1 MKKKRLVVIGGG
13 FAGLN
18 LAKQVDSNYFDTWVI
33 DKVNH
38 HQFQPLF
45 YQVASARIEP
55 STISFPFR
63 KIFQNHKGVHFVLA
77 KVSSIDV
84 SSQSVRTDNGDYTYD
99 YLVIANGC
107 SSNFFGNAKIEQHAL
122 VMKSTYEAI
131 QIRNNILESFEKS
144 EFSEAHMN
152 IVIVGAGPTGVEL
165 AGAFAEMKQ
174 NILPKDYP
182 NKDFSYLRIILI
194 EGSAHTLNSMTEPS
208 KIASEAY
215 LRELG
220 VELQFQTFVKDYDG
234 DQVTLSNGQM
244 IPCKNLIWAAGV
256 SGNTIDGLPQDLLV
270 RGNRYKV
277 NRLNQLIGF
286 NNLYAIGDIAYME
299 TPLYPNGHPQLANVA
314 INQGKLLAKNLKSI
328 VNQSQPKPYEY
339 NDLGSMATVG
349 KHKAVVE
356 LPFIKF
362 QGYLAWFV
370 WMFLHLMLILSVR
383 NKLLIFFNWAWNY
396 LANDSSLRLILGKSK
411 KE

>member
-1 MKKKRLVVIGGG
+1 MKKKRLVIIGGG

-84 SSQSVRTDNGDYTYD
+84 SSHSVRTDNGDYTYD

-107 SSNFFGNAKIEQHAL
+107 ASNFFGNTRIEQHAL
-122 VMKSTYEAI
+122 GMKSTYEAI

-182 NKDFSYLRIILI
+182 NKDFSNLRIILV
-194 EGSAHTLNSMTEPS
+194 EGSAHTLNSMSEPS
-208 KIASEAY
+208 KIASETY
-215 LRELG
+215 LRNLG

-234 DQVTLSNGQM
+234 NEVTLSNGQM

-256 SGNTIDGLPQDLLV
+256 SGNTIDGLPQELLV

-277 NRLNQLIGF
+277 NRFNQLTGF
-286 NNLYAIGDIAYME
+286 NNLFAIGDIAYME

-328 VNQSQPKPYEY
+328 VNRSELKQYEY
-339 NDLGSMATVG
+339 KDLGSMATVG

-356 LPFIKF
+356 LPFLKF

>member
-122 VMKSTYEAI
+122 GMKSTYEAI

-182 NKDFSYLRIILI
+182 NKDFSCLRIILV

-215 LRELG
+215 LRKLG

-234 DQVTLSNGQM
+234 DQVTLSTGQM

>member
-1 MKKKRLVVIGGG
+1 MNKKRLVIIGGG

-18 LAKQVDSNYFDTWVI
+18 LAKQVDSSYFDTWVI

-63 KIFQNHKGVHFVLA
+63 KIFQNHKGVQFILA

-84 SSQSVRTDNGDYTYD
+84 SSHSVRTDNGDYTYD

-107 SSNFFGNAKIEQHAL
+107 SSNFFGNARIEQHAL
-122 VMKSTYEAI
+122 GMKSTYEAI

-165 AGAFAEMKQ
+165 AGAFAEMKK

-182 NKDFSYLRIILI
+182 NKDFSNLRILLI
-194 EGSAHTLNSMTEPS
+194 EGSAHTLNSMSEPS
-208 KIASEAY
+208 KIASETY
-215 LRELG
+215 LRNLG

-234 DQVTLSNGQM
+234 NEVTMSNGQM

-277 NRLNQLIGF
+277 NRFNQLTGF
-286 NNLYAIGDIAYME
+286 NNLFAIGDIAYME
-299 TPLYPNGHPQLANVA
+299 TPFYPNGHPQLANVA
-314 INQGKLLAKNLKSI
+314 INQGKLLAKNLKSL
-328 VNQSQPKPYEY
+328 VNQSEPKPYEY
-339 NDLGSMATVG
+339 VDLGSMATVG